1 MARAEGSG
9 LAAAEPRV
17 GQTLRFE
24 GQEWEVTDRSS
35 YWNDAGYRVVEWCCE
50 TEDIEAYLLKEVQE
64 GTPTRWFFTRKISRE
79 TVTGL
84 GSGRPSS
91 PPPML
96 TYESRGYAYAETNEG
111 TYEDEPGQR
120 VPKTTWEYWDD
131 GRGRNLA
138 VELWPDG
145 RVDCYHGAYIEPG
158 QVELVT
164 DGGDSDDREERS
176 GGSGRVV
183 AMAGLVT
190 AVETARV
197 ARAAKAGPEAKPG
210 GRGASPFTAAVVFF
224 FLIYVVPFFVGR
236 PFDEC
241 LAVALPLALLGG
253 WLFALRAPRAA
264 GLAFLGM
271 ALGLY
276 LFWQFPPLTS
286 PFGLAAVLGIPAVLA
301 TCARG
306 EAVRKGRRPVI
317 YAAAVAVAL
326 PAVLVGLH
334 RYFWYAPGPHTLD
347 QLGLAL
353 GPAGLGGL
361 AAILVASLV
370 LVGAEPT
377 ES

>member
-50 TEDIEAYLLKEVQE
+50 TEDVEGYLLREIKEGE
-64 GTPTRWFFTRKISRE
+64 PTRWFFTRGIARE

-91 PPPML
+91 PPP
-96 TYESRGYAYAETNEG
+96 TVSYESRAYAYAETNEG

-131 GRGRNLA
+131 GRRRNLA

-145 RVDCYHGAYIEPG
+145 RVDLYHGAYIEPG
-158 QVELVT
+158 QVELAA
-164 DGGDSDDREERS
+164 DGGDAADRVEQ
-176 GGSGRVV
+176 GDGPGRGAV
-183 AMAGLVT
+183 AAGLV
-190 AVETARV
+190 AGV
-197 ARAAKAGPEAKPG
+197 RAAREGKAPPAAKPA
-210 GRGASPFTAAVVFF
+210 GRGASPFAAVVVCF
-224 FLIYVVPFFVGR
+224 FLIYVVPFFAGR

-253 WLFALRAPRAA
+253 WLFALRAPRAG

-271 ALGLY
+271 AIGLY
-276 LFWQFPPLTS
+276 LFWQFPPLTT
-286 PFGLAAVLGIPAVLA
+286 PYGLAAVLGVPAVLA
-301 TCARG
+301 TCARA
-306 EAVRKGRRPVI
+306 EAARKGRRPVI

-334 RYFWYAPGPHTLD
+334 RYFWYAPGPHTID

-361 AAILVASLV
+361 AAILVASVV
-370 LVGAEPT
+370 LVGADSV